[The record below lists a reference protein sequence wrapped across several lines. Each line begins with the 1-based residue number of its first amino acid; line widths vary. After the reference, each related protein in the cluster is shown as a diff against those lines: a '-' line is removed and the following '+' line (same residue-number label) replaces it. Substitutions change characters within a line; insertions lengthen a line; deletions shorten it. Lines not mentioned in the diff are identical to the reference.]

1 MDKIGF
7 DNDLYMKKQKEHILE
22 RIQGAQGKLYLE
34 FGGKLFDDYHAARVL
49 PGFDVNA
56 KIKLLYELKDMAEL
70 IFVISAGDIEKTK
83 MRADLGITYDMDVLR
98 LIDNITQL
106 GIEVNSVVITRY
118 TGQPAA
124 DAFMS
129 KLTMCGVKNY
139 VHKPIKGYPTEI
151 DYICSEEGFGSNPY
165 VETTKPLV
173 VVTAPGPG
181 SGKLATCLSQVY
193 HETVRGIPAGYAKFE
208 TFPIWNI
215 PLAHPVNLAY
225 EAATADLNDVNMIDP
240 YHLEAYGETTVNYN
254 RDVEAFPIVKSTLA
268 RISDGAFDY
277 KSPTDMGVNMAG
289 YAIFDD
295 EAVKEA
301 SRQEIIRRFFAAK
314 CDFRQGK
321 GEQEAV
327 DKIKLIMRHL
337 NITPDIRGV
346 VKAALDKAEES
357 KKPAAAIQLS
367 DGRIVTGKA
376 SELMSSSSSVVLNA
390 IKALTNIDDDLT
402 LLSPVILEPIVE
414 LKTKIL
420 NSHNTLLNLDA
431 VLTALSVSGAT
442 NSLTARA
449 MSALEKLRDC
459 EFHSTQLL
467 QSGDEE
473 TLRKLGLRV
482 TCEPIYPSNELFF
495 QK

>member
-22 RIQGAQGKLYLE
+22 RIKGARGKLYLE

-56 KIKLLYELKDMAEL
+56 KIKLLYELKEMAEI

-98 LIDNITQL
+98 LIDNITRL

-118 TGQPAA
+118 TGQSSA

-129 KLTMCGVKNY
+129 KLTMRGVKNY
-139 VHKPIKGYPTEI
+139 AHKPIKGYPTEI
-151 DYICSEEGFGSNPY
+151 DYICSEEGFGANPY

-208 TFPIWNI
+208 TFPIWNL
-215 PLAHPVNLAY
+215 PLKHPVNLAY

-240 YHLEAYGETTVNYN
+240 FHLDAYGETTVNYN

-268 RISDGAFDY
+268 RISNGAFDY

-289 YAIFDD
+289 YAIFDN

-301 SRQEIIRRFFAAK
+301 SCQEIIRRFFAAK
-314 CDFRQGK
+314 CAHRQGK
-321 GEQEAV
+321 GNKEAV
-327 DKIKLIMRHL
+327 DKIKLIMRQL
-337 NITPDIRGV
+337 NITPDIRNV
-346 VKAALDKAEES
+346 VQAALDKEE
-357 KKPAAAIQLS
+357 KFQMPATAVELP

-376 SELMSSSSSVVLNA
+376 SELMSASSSVVLNA

-402 LLSPVILEPIVE
+402 LLSPIILEPIAE

-420 NSHNTLLNLDA
+420 NSHSTLLNLDD
-431 VLTALSVSGAT
+431 VLTALSISGAT
-442 NSLTARA
+442 NTLTARA
-449 MSALEKLRDC
+449 MRTLQQLRDC
-459 EFHSTQLL
+459 EFHSTQML
-467 QSGDEE
+467 QAGDEDM
-473 TLRKLGLRV
+473 LRQLGLRV
-482 TCEPIYPSNELFF
+482 TCEPVYPSKELFF
-495 QK
+495 

>member
-22 RIQGAQGKLYLE
+22 RIEQANGKLYLE

-56 KIKLLYELKDMAEL
+56 KIKLLHELKEQAEI
-70 IFVISAGDIEKTK
+70 IFVISANDIEKTK

-98 LIDNITQL
+98 LIDNITRL

-118 TGQPAA
+118 AGQLAA
-124 DAFMS
+124 DAFMA
-129 KLTMCGVKNY
+129 KLTMRGVKNY
-139 VHKPIKGYPTEI
+139 AHKTIKGYPTEI

-165 VETTKPLV
+165 IETTKPLV

-193 HETVRGIPAGYAKFE
+193 HETLRGIPAGYAKFE

-215 PLAHPVNLAY
+215 PLKHPVNLAY
-225 EAATADLNDVNMIDP
+225 EAATADLKDVNMIDP
-240 YHLEAYGETTVNYN
+240 FHLEAYGETTVNYN
-254 RDVEAFPIVKSTLA
+254 RDVEAFPIVQSTLA
-268 RISDGAFDY
+268 RISNGAFDY

-301 SRQEIIRRFFAAK
+301 SCQEIIRRFFATK
-314 CDFRQGK
+314 CAFRQGK

-337 NITPDIRGV
+337 NITPDIRNV
-346 VKAALDKAEES
+346 VKAALDKSEAS
-357 KKPAAAIQLS
+357 QMPAAAIELP
-367 DGRIVTGKA
+367 DGRIVTGKG
-376 SELMSSSSSVVLNA
+376 SELMSASSSVVLNA
-390 IKALTNIDDDLT
+390 IKTLTNIDDDLM
-402 LLSPVILEPIVE
+402 LLSPIILEPISE

-420 NSHNTLLNLDA
+420 NSHSTLLSLDD
-431 VLTALSVSGAT
+431 VLTALSISGAT
-442 NSLTARA
+442 NTLTARA
-449 MSALEKLRDC
+449 MRALSQLRDC
-459 EFHSTQLL
+459 EFHSTQML
-467 QSGDEE
+467 QAGDEDM
-473 TLRKLGLRV
+473 LRQLGLRV
-482 TCEPIYPSNELFF
+482 TCEPVYPSKELYF
-495 QK
+495 

>member
-7 DNDLYMKKQKEHILE
+7 DNDLYMQKQKQHILE
-22 RIQGAQGKLYLE
+22 RIESASGKLYLE

-56 KIKLLYELKDMAEL
+56 KIKLLYELKEQAEI

-98 LIDNITQL
+98 LIDTITNL
-106 GIEVNSVVITRY
+106 GIEVNSVVITKY

-129 KLTMCGVKNY
+129 KLTMRGVKNY
-139 VHKPIKGYPTEI
+139 AHKPIKGYPTEI

-165 VETTKPLV
+165 IETTKPLV

-193 HETVRGIPAGYAKFE
+193 HETLRGVSAGYAKFE

-215 PLAHPVNLAY
+215 PLKHPVNLAY

-240 YHLEAYGETTVNYN
+240 FHLEAYGETTVNYN

-268 RISDGAFDY
+268 RISNGAFDY

-289 YAIFDD
+289 YAIYDD

-301 SRQEIIRRFFAAK
+301 SCQEIIRRFFAAK
-314 CDFRQGK
+314 CDFRNGK
-321 GEQEAV
+321 GDQEAV
-327 DKIKLIMRHL
+327 DKIKMIMRQL
-337 NITPDIRGV
+337 NITPDIRPV
-346 VKAALDKAEES
+346 VQPALDKSADAGV
-357 KKPAAAIQLS
+357 PVAAIELH
-367 DGRIVTGKA
+367 DGRVITGKA
-376 SELMSSSSSVVLNA
+376 SALLSASSTAVLNA
-390 IKALTNIDDDLT
+390 IKALTNIDDDLK
-402 LLSPVILEPIVE
+402 LLSPIILEPIVE

-420 NSHNTLLNLDA
+420 NSHSTLLNLED
-431 VLTALSVSGAT
+431 VLTALSISGAT
-442 NSLTARA
+442 NTLTAKAMRA
-449 MSALEKLRDC
+449 LPQLRDC
-459 EFHSTQLL
+459 EYHSTQMLAP
-467 QSGDEE
+467 GDED
-473 TLRKLGLRV
+473 TLRKLGLRI
-482 TCEPIYPSNELFF
+482 TCEPIYPSKELFF
-495 QK
+495 

>member
-7 DNDLYMKKQKEHILE
+7 DNDLYMRKQKEHILE

-106 GIEVNSVVITRY
+106 GIQVNSVVITKY

-124 DAFMS
+124 DAFMA

-151 DYICSEEGFGSNPY
+151 DYICSEEGFGLNPY
-165 VETTKPLV
+165 IETTKPLV

-215 PLAHPVNLAY
+215 PLSHPVNLAY

-268 RISDGAFDY
+268 RISNGAFDY

-301 SRQEIIRRFFAAK
+301 SKQEIIRRFFAAK
-314 CDFRQGK
+314 CDHRQGK

-327 DKIKLIMRHL
+327 DKIKLIMRQL
-337 NITPDIRGV
+337 NITPDIRNV
-346 VKAALDKAEES
+346 VKASLDKAEIS
-357 KKPAAAIQLS
+357 KMPAAAIELP

-376 SELMSSSSSVVLNA
+376 SELMSASSSVVLNA

-402 LLSPVILEPIVE
+402 LLSPIILEPIVE

-420 NSHNTLLNLDA
+420 NSHSTLLNLDA

-442 NSLTARA
+442 NSLAARA
-449 MSALEKLRDC
+449 MRALQQLRDC
-459 EFHSTQLL
+459 EYHSTQLL

-473 TLRKLGLRV
+473 VLRKLGLRI

-495 QK
+495 

>member
-7 DNDLYMKKQKEHILE
+7 DNDLYMKKQKQHILE
-22 RIQGAQGKLYLE
+22 RIECANGKLYLE

-56 KIKLLYELKDMAEL
+56 KIKLLYELREQAEI

-98 LIDNITQL
+98 LIDNITTL

-129 KLTMCGVKNY
+129 KLTMRGVKNY
-139 VHKPIKGYPTEI
+139 THKPIKGYPTEI
-151 DYICSEEGFGSNPY
+151 DYICSEEGFGANPY

-193 HETVRGIPAGYAKFE
+193 HENLRGVPAGYAKFE

-215 PLAHPVNLAY
+215 PLKHPVNLAY

-240 YHLEAYGETTVNYN
+240 FHLEAYGETTVNYN
-254 RDVEAFPIVKSTLA
+254 RDVEAFPIVQSTLA
-268 RISDGAFDY
+268 QISNGAFDY

-289 YAIFDD
+289 YAICDD
-295 EAVKEA
+295 EAAKEA
-301 SRQEIIRRFFAAK
+301 SCQEIIRRFFAAK
-314 CDFRQGK
+314 CAHLQGK
-321 GEQEAV
+321 GEQDAV

-337 NITPDIRGV
+337 NITPDIRAV
-346 VKAALDKAEES
+346 VQPALDKAAATGL
-357 KKPAAAIQLS
+357 PVAAIQLA
-367 DGRIVTGKA
+367 DGRVITGK
-376 SELMSSSSSVVLNA
+376 SSTLMSASSSVVLNA
-390 IKALTNIDDDLT
+390 IKALTKIDDDLT
-402 LLSPVILEPIVE
+402 LLSPIILQPIVE

-420 NSHNTLLNLDA
+420 NSHNTLLNLDD
-431 VLTALSVSGAT
+431 VLTALSISGAT
-442 NSLTARA
+442 NTLTARA
-449 MSALEKLRDC
+449 MRALQQLRDC
-459 EFHSTQLL
+459 EFHSTQMLPA
-467 QSGDEE
+467 GDEA
-473 TLRKLGLRV
+473 TLRQLGLRI
-482 TCEPIYPSNELFF
+482 TCEPVYPSKELFF
-495 QK
+495 